1 MLWDL
6 FEIVAG
12 LLEFVGELM
21 IEAVAKLV
29 SGPKA

>member
-1 MLWDL
+1 MLWEL

-12 LLEFVGELM
+12 LLEVVGELM
-21 IEAVAKLV
+21 IESVAKLA

>member
-6 FEIVAG
+6 WEIVAG

-21 IEAVAKLV
+21 IESVAKLI